1 MKDGTAE
8 VAVKKKAREERRLS
22 GPAAQRSPQVL
33 ACSCHRP
40 PRHNV
45 PTPQLRAEVKQT
57 CGVRRKEHEE
67 GVKKVRLVVNS
78 GKRAAV
84 KVRKK
89 VKPKVVVEL
98 AATPKV
104 WGVDR
109 YTASP
114 SPPTFSTAFYG
125 GNMLAGEG
133 ERSRKQGFWR
143 GEYVTA

>member
-1 MKDGTAE
+1 MGRPRSRSRRRRERKD
-8 VAVKKKAREERRLS
+8 VCQ
-22 GPAAQRSPQVL
+22 AQRRNGRRKCLHAAVT
-33 ACSCHRP
+33 AP